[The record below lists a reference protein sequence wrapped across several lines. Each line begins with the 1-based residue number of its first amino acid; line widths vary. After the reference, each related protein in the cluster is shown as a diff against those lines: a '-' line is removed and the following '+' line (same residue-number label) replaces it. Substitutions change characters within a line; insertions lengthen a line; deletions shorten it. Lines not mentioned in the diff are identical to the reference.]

1 MGQSHRKV
9 KEKRPGAAG
18 FVALYEV
25 VDVVAKDIRAISA
38 LEIAEHLAILYD
50 LRVPVARALGSDSIL
65 HMPEAILIEAGIV
78 GAGKTS
84 AF

>member
-1 MGQSHRKV
+1 MGQGHRKV

-25 VDVVAKDIRAISA
+25 VDVVAKNIRAIPA
-38 LEIAEHLAILYD
+38 PKIAEQPAITYD
-50 LRVPVARALGSDSIL
+50 LRVPVARALGSVSIL